1 MLFDEQLQLFADRES
16 EAQAVVNRFNDFVDA
31 GRGKSGGG
39 KRRTTLRIN
48 AKRISSSCGR
58 DVKELVLAL
67 EEAATVQAA
76 EALDDTNAV
85 LDVVAP
91 RFKELTR

>member
-16 EAQAVVNRFNDFVDA
+16 EAQAVVDRFNEFVDA
-31 GRGKSGGG
+31 RRSKRGRGKRG
-39 KRRTTLRIN
+39 TTLRIN
-48 AKRISSSCGR
+48 AKRISSLCGC
-58 DVKELVLAL
+58 DAKELVLAL

-76 EALDDTNAV
+76 EALGDTNAV

-91 RFKELTR
+91 RFKDLTP